1 MTQLLPVLDDV
12 EEHYKWW
19 IVAKKK
25 LQQIFPTECVGKK
38 KKKHCKVDLIQKQGT
53 VWITGKWSNYQR
65 KLKKGCFDLH
75 TLKHTVLNK
84 H

>member
-38 KKKHCKVDLIQKQGT
+38 KKNT
-53 VWITGKWSNYQR
+53 AR
-65 KLKKGCFDLH
+65 
-75 TLKHTVLNK
+75 
-84 H
+84 